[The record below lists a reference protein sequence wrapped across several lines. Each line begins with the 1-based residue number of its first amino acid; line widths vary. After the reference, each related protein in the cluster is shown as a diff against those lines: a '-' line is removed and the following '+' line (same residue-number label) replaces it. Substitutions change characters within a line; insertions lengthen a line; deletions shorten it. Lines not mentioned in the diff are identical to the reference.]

1 MKHILILA
9 ALVAA
14 AACSHKVAPKTLI
27 LYYSQTGTTKAVAEA
42 LQAQLG
48 ADIEEIVPVNSYG
61 EDFGATIARGQKE
74 LQEGTLP
81 ELQPFQ
87 ADIAS
92 YDVIF
97 LGYPVWFGTY
107 ANPIATV
114 LDQVDLKGKKVV
126 PFCTFG
132 SGGLEESVAAIR
144 QKLPEAEVL
153 PGYGVRAARIDA
165 VSAELDRF
173 LKEGGF
179 IPGEVTPLEAFP
191 EFQPATEEDA
201 AIFDAAVGTYPMI
214 QAVAEQVTSRT
225 VPGGKEYQFIAKD
238 KPREGAPA
246 FGEPRSMKV
255 HVLVEDGKEPVFTR
269 VDR

>member
-1 MKHILILA
+1 M
-9 ALVAA
+9 
-14 AACSHKVAPKTLI
+14 
-27 LYYSQTGTTKAVAEA
+27 
-42 LQAQLG
+42 
-48 ADIEEIVPVNSYG
+48 
-61 EDFGATIARGQKE
+61 
-74 LQEGTLP
+74 
-81 ELQPFQ
+81 
-87 ADIAS
+87 
-92 YDVIF
+92 
-97 LGYPVWFGTY
+97 
-107 ANPIATV
+107 
-114 LDQVDLKGKKVV
+114 
-126 PFCTFG
+126 
-132 SGGLEESVAAIR
+132 
-144 QKLPEAEVL
+144 
-153 PGYGVRAARIDA
+153 
-165 VSAELDRF
+165 DRF

-179 IPGEVTPLEAFP
+179 IAGEVTPLEAFP

>member
-9 ALVAA
+9 ALFAAVACGQKA
-14 AACSHKVAPKTLI
+14 APKTLI
-27 LYYSQTGTTKAVAEA
+27 LYYSQTGTTKAVVDA

-48 ADIEEIVPVNSYG
+48 ADVEEIVPVNSYG
-61 EDFGATIARGQKE
+61 EDFGATIVRGQKE

-81 ELQPFQ
+81 EIQPIQ

-114 LDQVDLKGKKVV
+114 LDQVDFTGKKIV

-165 VSAELDRF
+165 VPAELDRF

-191 EFQPATEEDA
+191 DFQPATEEDA

-214 QAVAEQVTSRT
+214 QAIADQVASRA
-225 VPGGKEYQFIAKD
+225 VPGGTEYLFIAKD
-238 KPREGAPA
+238 KPREGVPVVE
-246 FGEPRSMKV
+246 EPRTMTV
-255 HVLVEDGKEPVFTR
+255 HVLVEDGKAPVFTR